1 MEIVD
6 NKIHFT
12 CLKFKPSEPV
22 SVLKDPE
29 AMKVLKKLQK
39 NFVFVPIDKAS
50 NNVAI
55 ICKQY
60 YALVILNELDINN
73 LGSNSAD
80 STYELS
86 IKSSDDII
94 TKHVNFQTS
103 LGLEVK
109 EEFRNLSKH
118 YWTPKMHKQV
128 VAERFITASVFPV

>member
-1 MEIVD
+1 
-6 NKIHFT
+6 
-12 CLKFKPSEPV
+12 
-22 SVLKDPE
+22 
-29 AMKVLKKLQK
+29 MKVLKKLQN

-94 TKHVNFQTS
+94 TEHVNFQTS
-103 LGLEVK
+103 
-109 EEFRNLSKH
+109 FRS
-118 YWTPKMHKQV
+118 
-128 VAERFITASVFPV
+128 